1 MIRVL
6 VEVALSGYTV
16 IPAAPIGIDKRGPD
30 PLSQGLQLVKKAGG
44 ELLGQTGKVGV
55 YPQQLHIVRCR
66 GRGDTLGVWH
76 YDTFKSD
83 SA

>member
-16 IPAAPIGIDKRGPD
+16 IPAAPVGIDKRGHD

-44 ELLGQTGKVGV
+44 ELLGQTGKVGIHS
-55 YPQQLHIVRCR
+55 QQLHVIRSC
-66 GRGDTLGVWH
+66 GRGGTLGVWH
-76 YDTFKSD
+76 HDTSKSD
-83 SA
+83 RA